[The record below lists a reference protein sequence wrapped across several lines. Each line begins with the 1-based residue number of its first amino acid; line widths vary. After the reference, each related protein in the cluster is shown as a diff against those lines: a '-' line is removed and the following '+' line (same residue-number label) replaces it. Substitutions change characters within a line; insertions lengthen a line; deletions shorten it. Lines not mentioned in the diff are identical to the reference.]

1 MVAKDKFRP
10 KKDVTI
16 ATLPIITKE
25 FTMSL
30 EMNASS
36 FSNAYHN
43 IIHMTKKGNGDIYG
57 DRIPLV
63 GINGARAV
71 ISYAVND
78 NKNYHKYINI
88 NKNEWVSFEV
98 SQRHER
104 TGEYRYKV
112 LKNGAEENAFSTIN
126 RRPLDFEHVLV
137 YASDPWYVSFDGLIR
152 NIEVCIAGK
161 YILIYTLINLTG
173 HLKIYFLLL

>member
-1 MVAKDKFRP
+1 MIAKDKFRP
-10 KKDVTI
+10 RKDATI

-25 FTMSL
+25 FTMRF

-36 FSNAYHN
+36 FSDAAHN
-43 IIHMTKKGNGDIYG
+43 IIHMTKRGNNVIYG
-57 DRIPLV
+57 SRIPFV
-63 GINGARAV
+63 GINGARVV
-71 ISYAVND
+71 ISYAVNND
-78 NKNYHKYINI
+78 KNYHKYINI

-112 LKNGAEENAFSTIN
+112 LKNGAEETAFGTIN
-126 RRPLDFEHVLV
+126 KRPLDFENVLV

-161 YILIYTLINLTG
+161 YILI
-173 HLKIYFLLL
+173 